1 MISKDAIDKGFK
13 RILSQHQNT
22 LEAIKSLDFKHQT
35 LQMIRQSF
43 ADELCA
49 LITNI
54 SEDYKIVHDE
64 IVWDHLVIGMFG
76 ETNAGKS
83 TIIET
88 LRLRYGADINKDWI
102 HGEIVGTGEADYT
115 KDAAE
120 YELSINGKRVT
131 LIDIPG
137 IEGNEVKYKH
147 IISKALRKAH
157 IVFYVH
163 KHNTRPDVMIAGR
176 IKEYLTDWARVCSI
190 YNVTGAIG
198 NYRYPT
204 QRVALLTYAV
214 KEQSANIQQALGEIL
229 GNLYYDNIT
238 LQAQIALCSSSNF
251 ESNER
256 LAKQAEKL
264 HTFFESGE
272 SAYQFSNFT
281 SLVQV
286 LEKLTLSYSDVILD
300 SQKQKLTALKKRSKQ
315 KLMAFGNSHKEQLCQ
330 LEERLYSMKSDVR
343 RQISS
348 TKSILSRACEQT
360 VNSLFRGTH
369 NNINE
374 SICNIKEHDL
384 LKDEIKSCLCSLERR
399 LRVDIK
405 NCIDNTIQ
413 PMITKIGHRLSEI
426 PRVLIALPNFDFD
439 LSFILEFDDE
449 AVLESLKVSGS
460 DVGDVAL
467 SAAGG
472 VGIGAPFGPPGMII
486 GGVVGGILGV
496 GKKMIFGDHGV
507 GKAKTA
513 AREDLDVLKSQVLE
527 CLNESIRRIGRQLD
541 DYQRKI
547 VYSIENEV
555 SEIKKLNSQLID
567 LYATI

>member
-1 MISKDAIDKGFK
+1 M
-13 RILSQHQNT
+13 
-22 LEAIKSLDFKHQT
+22 
-35 LQMIRQSF
+35 
-43 ADELCA
+43 
-49 LITNI
+49 
-54 SEDYKIVHDE
+54 
-64 IVWDHLVIGMFG
+64 
-76 ETNAGKS
+76 
-83 TIIET
+83 
-88 LRLRYGADINKDWI
+88 
-102 HGEIVGTGEADYT
+102 
-115 KDAAE
+115 
-120 YELSINGKRVT
+120 
-131 LIDIPG
+131 
-137 IEGNEVKYKH
+137 
-147 IISKALRKAH
+147 
-157 IVFYVH
+157 
-163 KHNTRPDVMIAGR
+163 
-176 IKEYLTDWARVCSI
+176 
-190 YNVTGAIG
+190 
-198 NYRYPT
+198 
-204 QRVALLTYAV
+204 
-214 KEQSANIQQALGEIL
+214 
-229 GNLYYDNIT
+229 
-238 LQAQIALCSSSNF
+238 
-251 ESNER
+251 
-256 LAKQAEKL
+256 
-264 HTFFESGE
+264 
-272 SAYQFSNFT
+272 
-281 SLVQV
+281 QV

-360 VNSLFRGTH
+360 VNSLFRGTL